1 MERREFIKYTSI
13 AAMGLTVLYN
23 INGCGFAERDL
34 RDFASNR
41 TNNNSSI
48 PDYLIQIL
56 SLATLSPSSHNTQP
70 WKIKYINPLKI
81 IVCLDTVRC
90 LPAVDP
96 LRRETYLSIGAFIET
111 LAYASV
117 NSGYYSK
124 VTVYNEIN
132 SDNEIAEINF
142 EKISIE
148 KNNLSNVY
156 KRRVIRDN
164 YLKTP
169 ITNAHMKTLAE
180 QSESIKYFPLGSDV
194 CKTISDLT
202 LKANIAQINRHD
214 AMKELG
220 NWIRWSNEDAEKYKD
235 GLCPAS
241 LDIGGIKGL
250 YVRWFYNSESV
261 FTSQFKENSIDKVK
275 EQIANTS
282 GWIVITSNDNT
293 LPSLISTGRLFQ
305 SMFLKA
311 RDYNIGIQPMSQ
323 VLEEKE
329 YSADLPSKIGL
340 NKSIVQFILRAGYVE
355 EYPEPVSLR
364 RPVSSVLSI

>member
-1 MERREFIKYTSI
+1 MKRREFIKFTSL
-13 AAMGLTVLYN
+13 AATSLTVLYN
-23 INGCGFAERDL
+23 LNGCGFTERDM
-34 RDFASNR
+34 RNFADSR
-41 TNNNSSI
+41 SANNSSI
-48 PDYLIQIL
+48 PDDIIQIL

-81 IVCLDTVRC
+81 IVCLDKERC

-111 LAYASV
+111 LAYVSV
-117 NSGYYSK
+117 NLGYYSR

-132 SDNEIAEINF
+132 NEYETAEINF
-142 EKISIE
+142 EKISVE
-148 KNNLSNVY
+148 KNNLNNVY
-156 KRRVIRDN
+156 KRRVIRND

-169 ITNAHMKTLAE
+169 ITNVHMKILAE
-180 QSESIKYFPLGSDV
+180 QSEFIKYFSTGSNE

-202 LKANIAQINRHD
+202 LKANISQINRHD

-220 NWIRWSNEDAEKYKD
+220 NWIRWSNKDAEKYKD

-241 LDIGGIKGL
+241 LDIGGLKGL

-275 EQIANTS
+275 EQVANNS
-282 GWIVITSNDNT
+282 GWIIITSKDET
-293 LPSLISTGRLFQ
+293 LPSIISTGRLFQ
-305 SMFLKA
+305 RLFLKV
-311 RDYNIGIQPMSQ
+311 RDLNIGIQPMSQ

-329 YSADLPSKIGL
+329 YAADFPMKIGL
-340 NKSIVQFILRAGYVE
+340 NKSAVQFILRAGYVE
-355 EYPEPVSLR
+355 EYPGPVSLR
-364 RPVSSVLSI
+364 RPVSSVLMI